1 MIFEC
6 SDYKTLGAFEIW
18 GNGSDGVVR
27 GGGGGGAWPDC
38 WLRLSIGFSLSK
50 QLNNSCDV
58 RFILSAN

>member
-1 MIFEC
+1 M
-6 SDYKTLGAFEIW
+6 
-18 GNGSDGVVR
+18 